1 MVAACPRIDH
11 LCNAETYNESAM
23 AHAGNDRCKF
33 AVTCPGIPL
42 SRGIY
47 LPVRVVHHVGS
58 SPIWHE
64 IGQAATYRR
73 RLAALSA
80 GVLALV
86 GVSQVNRYIQS
97 NLMERQ
103 EEMGNRLTTVVQKYP
118 ISDSIVQQVLSR
130 YAPITDT
137 KTTRPQ

>member
-1 MVAACPRIDH
+1 MLATIAANSLLHAQVFRYRVEYISQFA
-11 LCNAETYNESAM
+11 LC
-23 AHAGNDRCKF
+23 
-33 AVTCPGIPL
+33 
-42 SRGIY
+42 IY
-47 LPVRVVHHVGS
+47 VGS

-130 YAPITDT
+130 YAPITDK
-137 KTTRPQ
+137 KTTRPH